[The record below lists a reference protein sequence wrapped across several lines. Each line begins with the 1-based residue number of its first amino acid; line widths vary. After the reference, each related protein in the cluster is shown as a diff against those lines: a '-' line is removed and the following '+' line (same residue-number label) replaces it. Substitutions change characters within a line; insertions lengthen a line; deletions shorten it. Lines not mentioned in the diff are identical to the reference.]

1 MIAWL
6 VLSAAAQTEV
16 CTEPYS
22 RIQFGAAIGQV
33 TDAFADE
40 DLLDARDRLDEI
52 ADRLPCLEEVV
63 DKRLFGKF
71 ARYMATAYFYAQ
83 DEEAARRWG
92 LASRLADPDLRWN
105 DKDFPVGHPFRDL
118 VEGAIL
124 PSVGGAEG
132 QGLQPEKGG
141 GLFLNGDLLLQAE
154 AYTELPYL
162 LQSFDKEG
170 CVVDGWWQDGTVFPE
185 AVLTERPRELEQP
198 SWWPDG
204 QDATYCTF
212 EVGGGRGEKI
222 RKTRPV
228 DREPP
233 PWAAIA
239 GSGTLA
245 IASGVTYLLA
255 DATARTLG
263 EQTSADALTQ
273 TRTQANLLVLASGVS
288 MAGAVGV
295 GVGGVIV
302 HANGIT
308 VRF

>member
-6 VLSAAAQTEV
+6 ALSAMAQTEV

-52 ADRLPCLEEVV
+52 ADRLPCLEEVL

-105 DKDFPVGHPFRDL
+105 DEDFPVGHPFREL
-118 VEGAIL
+118 VEGASM
-124 PSVGGAEG
+124 PSRGSPETA
-132 QGLQPEKGG
+132 GLQPEKGG
-141 GLFLNGDLLLQAE
+141 ALFLSGDLLLTAE

-162 LQSFDKEG
+162 LQSFDKSG
-170 CVVDGWWQDGTVFPE
+170 CPIDGWWQDGTVFPD
-185 AVLTERPRELEQP
+185 AVLTERPKELEAP
-198 SWWPDG
+198 AWWTEG
-204 QDATYCTF
+204 RDATTNCTF
-212 EVGGGRGEKI
+212 GTPERGGGRAGGGE
-222 RKTRPV
+222 PL
-228 DREPP
+228 
-233 PWAAIA
+233 PWGTVV
-239 GSGTLA
+239 GSGALA

-255 DATARTLG
+255 DSTARSLG
-263 EQTSADALTQ
+263 EQTSAGALTR
-273 TRTQANLLVLASGVS
+273 TRTQANLLVLASGMS
-288 MAGAVGV
+288 LAGALGV

-302 HANGIT
+302 HANGFTI
-308 VRF
+308 RF